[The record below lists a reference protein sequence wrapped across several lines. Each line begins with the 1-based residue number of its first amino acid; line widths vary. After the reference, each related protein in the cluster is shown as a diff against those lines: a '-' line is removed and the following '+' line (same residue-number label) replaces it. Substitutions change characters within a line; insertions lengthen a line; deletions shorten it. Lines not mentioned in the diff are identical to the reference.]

1 MLQLSQLVW
10 TALNIPHED
19 SLKRSPSHKSSTVHS
34 ARSCLLF
41 ALSVAGTVCVR
52 SILQYWLFQ
61 VSHHFR
67 IQTCVTFG
75 LWLDWLKKQTQH
87 RICLPRCNKIGTK
100 MHNLLI
106 VDQDAMNIF
115 LRLWTFLAHIISG
128 IVYCRPA
135 SISTFTDLFQ
145 WLFAGR
151 YSNFSCTGLH
161 GPCAPPPPPPAS
173 PPPPP
178 PPAASPPALLRQ
190 SANAG
195 HEERSGRVSRQKVI
209 LMAESCWKSISRK
222 TKSSKES
229 KSDSPSGGGQ

>member
-61 VSHHFR
+61 VRHLFR

-151 YSNFSCTGLH
+151 CSNFSCTGLL
-161 GPCAPPPPPPAS
+161 GPCAP

-209 LMAESCWKSISRK
+209 LMEAACWKPISRIENQEK
-222 TKSSKES
+222 QRK
-229 KSDSPSGGGQ
+229 

>member
-61 VSHHFR
+61 VRHHFR

-115 LRLWTFLAHIISG
+115 LRLWTFLAHIWYCLLQAGVNFNIHWFVSVVLCRQMQQFLLYRPAWALCPSSSSCCCFSSG
-128 IVYCRPA
+128 TPASVGKCRPR
-135 SISTFTDLFQ
+135 
-145 WLFAGR
+145 GEVR
-151 YSNFSCTGLH
+151 
-161 GPCAPPPPPPAS
+161 PC
-173 PPPPP
+173 
-178 PPAASPPALLRQ
+178 
-190 SANAG
+190 
-195 HEERSGRVSRQKVI
+195 VS
-209 LMAESCWKSISRK
+209 
-222 TKSSKES
+222 S
-229 KSDSPSGGGQ
+229 KSDPDGRKLLKVNFQDWKPRVAAKKVKVIHRLEVDNRKSS